1 MRGCGVNHLEDAEIY
16 GKHAVDLIRYATVLV
31 GPDQAPDVVS
41 TVVLRVLKR
50 RHLSDLENPR
60 AYLFRSVLNEARSWG
75 RTRRSKSLAISR
87 LVEDRSSH
95 DQESL
100 VDRLTAANA
109 VWSLPPRHRSAA
121 YLVYWLDLPLA
132 EAAEQMGV
140 STGAVKRYIHEVRQ
154 HVRKEMS

>member
-1 MRGCGVNHLEDAEIY
+1 M
-16 GKHAVDLIRYATVLV
+16 
-31 GPDQAPDVVS
+31 
-41 TVVLRVLKR
+41 
-50 RHLSDLENPR
+50 
-60 AYLFRSVLNEARSWG
+60 G

-140 STGAVKRYIHEVRQ
+140 STGAVKRYIHEVRE

>member
-1 MRGCGVNHLEDAEIY
+1 VEYLEDAEIY
-16 GKHAVDLIRYATVLV
+16 EKHAVDLIRYATVLV

-41 TVVLRVLKR
+41 TVVLRILR
-50 RHLSDLENPR
+50 LRHLSDLENPR

-75 RTRRSKSLAISR
+75 RTRRARSLAISR
-87 LVEDRSSH
+87 LAEHRSSD
-95 DQESL
+95 DQDSL
-100 VDRLTAANA
+100 VERLTAANA

-140 STGAVKRYIHEVRQ
+140 STGAVKRYIHEVRE